1 MEGLR
6 CSHAPNAHIH
16 DHHSGPAE
24 KRQENVINIEIQ
36 NLRQS
41 QANLRSPSK
50 PSAPAPRRKP
60 SPAKAA
66 KNKGMGSFHFRGLRE
81 LNLSKN
87 LLGVDF
93 IDNLSKCLLY
103 DGYVRSVDLS
113 FNNLRAKEL
122 SELLGQRTISLNAN
136 LQNFDVFGN
145 PGTMLEPEG
154 RLITKRIALE
164 LL

>member
-1 MEGLR
+1 
-6 CSHAPNAHIH
+6 
-16 DHHSGPAE
+16 
-24 KRQENVINIEIQ
+24 
-36 NLRQS
+36 
-41 QANLRSPSK
+41 
-50 PSAPAPRRKP
+50 
-60 SPAKAA
+60 
-66 KNKGMGSFHFRGLRE
+66 MGSFHFRGLRE